1 LEIVDEAVVRRIDTL
16 IIQERCSSGARYAI
30 LRKRIQFETIS
41 SESDARTIDK
51 LVAIDAGCA
60 LTRVI
65 STEAG
70 IQQIAVGLV
79 SRKGKAGLAS
89 ETNHV
94 VVVGEDAVDICEDA
108 DTISER

>member
-1 LEIVDEAVVRRIDTL
+1 
-16 IIQERCSSGARYAI
+16 
-30 LRKRIQFETIS
+30 
-41 SESDARTIDK
+41 
-51 LVAIDAGCA
+51 
-60 LTRVI
+60 
-65 STEAG
+65 
-70 IQQIAVGLV
+70 LV